1 MVMSA
6 DPDFSRAFSDYLS
19 KRLSTDLVAD
29 RTSWGPRREAALRE
43 LADLS
48 FSSALLSEKLGGLG
62 LGASDVVP
70 LFFQAGARLLP
81 LPLLDAVVNAA
92 VVANHVADPE
102 GALTQAVLSGAFVP
116 VVSQGDTPWAQGE
129 LDEGVVAATDVLVEA
144 GDLAQQVVLA
154 CRAAGEPA
162 YVLVDVDASQP
173 RPAASVDPCR
183 TWVWLRLS
191 DRPAQLLL
199 KGEQALACHDE
210 LTRLGR
216 LAVAAETAGLM
227 RATLE
232 SATEYAKIR
241 EQFGRLIGSFQ
252 AHKHLLAGCW
262 RDCYSLDAICESAAA
277 AVDRTDEDA
286 DALVLAAKAW
296 SAKVG
301 RHTIEQTLQAFGAV
315 GFTAEHPQH
324 LFLKRVLTLEGQLG
338 ESESLLI
345 QAGRGVVARA
355 AR

>member
-1 MVMSA
+1 MSA
-6 DPDFSRAFSDYLS
+6 DPDFTRAFSDYLS

-29 RTSWGPRREAALRE
+29 RTTWGPRREAALRE

-48 FSSALLSEKLGGLG
+48 FSSVLLSDKLGGLG
-62 LGASDVVP
+62 LGAAEVVP
-70 LFFQAGARLLP
+70 LFFQAGARLVP

-92 VVANHVADPE
+92 VVANHVGDPE
-102 GALTQAVLSGAFVP
+102 GALTQAVLTGAFIP
-116 VVSQGDTPWAQGE
+116 VVSQGDSPWSQCE
-129 LDEGVVAATDVLVEA
+129 LGEGVVEAADVLVEA
-144 GDLAQQVVLA
+144 GDLAHQVVLA
-154 CRAAGEPA
+154 CRSAGEPV
-162 YVLVDVDASQP
+162 YVLIDVDASQA

-199 KGEQALACHDE
+199 KGEAALACHAE

-277 AVDRTDEDA
+277 AVDRDDPDT

-338 ESESLLI
+338 ESESLLV